1 MATSKKILLL
11 GATGVIGKVLLNSLL
26 NAREHF
32 DAIGIFTSPAT
43 AESKKELLDSFVERG
58 AVIHTGDLYNDDDVL
73 NIYKGWFL
81 FLSSK
86 NAFQVQRKI
95 LTPISPEY
103 DTVVSAV
110 GRFAID
116 KQTDLIALAERSPSI
131 VRFIPSEYGTDIAYD
146 ASSATEKPHQKK
158 LKVRAFLE
166 SDAIQ
171 RLRYTYLVTGPFADL
186 FAGYMA
192 ANPSTGSF
200 DVARREAVLVGDGH
214 GPIGLTTVA
223 DVGRA
228 LVAVLQHP
236 EASDNR
242 AVRVQSFV
250 ASPAELLAE
259 YERQTEQTWK
269 VAYTSLDELRRIED
283 DAWVA
288 GHPVASIFTLKRIW
302 AEGKTLYKTTENKA
316 IGLTKTDTLE
326 MVVQAG
332 IREPQAA
339 FQSGK
344 L

>member
-26 NAREHF
+26 NAREQF

-43 AESKKELLDSFVERG
+43 AESKKELLDSFVARG
-58 AVIHTGDLYNDDDVL
+58 AVVHTGDLYNDDNVL
-73 NIYKGWFL
+73 SVYKD
-81 FLSSK
+81 
-86 NAFQVQRKI
+86 
-95 LTPISPEY
+95 Y

-116 KQTDLIALAERSPSI
+116 KQTDLIALAEKSPSI
-131 VRFIPSEYGTDIAYD
+131 IRFIPSEYGTDIAYD

-166 SDAIQ
+166 SDAVQ
-171 RLRYTYLVTGPFADL
+171 RLKYSYLVTGPFADL
-186 FAGYMA
+186 FAGYMGA
-192 ANPSTGSF
+192 DPRIGSF

-214 GPIGLTTVA
+214 VPLGLTTVA

-228 LVAVLQHP
+228 LVAFLKHP

-259 YERQTEQTWK
+259 YERQTEQKWT
-269 VAYTSLDELRRIED
+269 VTYTSMEELKQIEEE
-283 DAWVA
+283 AWA
-288 GHPVASIFTLKRIW
+288 AEHPVASIFTLKRIW
-302 AEGKTLYKTTENKA
+302 AEGKTLYEMTDNA
-316 IGLTKTDTLE
+316 VIGLTKTDTLE
-326 MVVQAG
+326 MVVQAN